1 MCTKTNYSFSNIICG
16 FMFIMQII
24 SGQSGLAYACFS
36 VYGKIFLS
44 EILSLEISN
53 FSVDTQT

>member
-1 MCTKTNYSFSNIICG
+1 
-16 FMFIMQII
+16 MFIMQII

-53 FSVDTQT
+53 FSVDTQTWILK